1 MTGILTNKDLQR
13 GFKAINRQYF
23 GRRLKAT
30 VRFKKF
36 SGKDR
41 SSLGYA
47 LWELNEIYINQ
58 EIRNWWGVVEM
69 TLIHE
74 MAHLALPKT
83 VVHGPKF
90 EKEMLRLA
98 KAGAFKGIW

>member
-1 MTGILTNKDLQR
+1 MTNKDLQR
-13 GFKAINRQYF
+13 GFASINKQFF

-36 SGKDR
+36 TGKER
-41 SSLGYA
+41 RALGYA

-58 EIRNWWGVVEM
+58 EIKSWWGVTEM

-74 MAHLALPKT
+74 MAHLALYPKQ
-83 VVHGPKF
+83 
-90 EKEMLRLA
+90 
-98 KAGAFKGIW
+98 